1 MLTTEFRVRSEDGF
15 RTVSCRGS
23 SFLGDGGM
31 RRMIGMEIDV
41 TQEHQTKDELTR
53 LYSLLSDET
62 ATIRRARERIFEMTA
77 DLMTDGKA
85 DGPLLTG
92 NPAGSKALGFSESHM
107 RDIYFRALFS
117 EKEA

>member
-1 MLTTEFRVRSEDGF
+1 MRISDWSSDVCSSDLPEDHRDCPWIFPDRLFRTGILTTEFRVRSEDGF

-31 RRMIGMEIDV
+31 QRMIGMEIDV

-62 ATIRRARERIFEMTA
+62 ATRSEEHTYEPQA
-77 DLMTDGKA
+77 LMRNT
-85 DGPLLTG
+85 
-92 NPAGSKALGFSESHM
+92 
-107 RDIYFRALFS
+107 
-117 EKEA
+117 